1 VAAAPPSLISIGK
14 ITPVSERTGHMAFKL
29 TRSEA
34 TRKENLVEELRT
46 KAETLLELQT
56 KETPLETLTTALAEL
71 LVVIN
76 ETEDLREEVAS
87 RLRDEF
93 DEKSE
98 KWQESDKA
106 GEVNEFI
113 EEWENV
119 SFNEPELGNPAE
131 VELEDYCGDLENLP
145 DEVS

>member
-1 VAAAPPSLISIGK
+1 
-14 ITPVSERTGHMAFKL
+14 MAFKL